1 MEPHNQSM
9 ASPEKFA
16 FVLFRPQSAG
26 NIGAAARALKNM
38 GFDDLRL
45 VAPGTLNNRKREA
58 VAMAVHA
65 DDVLARATIYPD
77 LAAALADC
85 SLAVGT
91 TSRRGGYRSR
101 AVPLRAAAAE
111 LDALAGSNKIAIVF
125 GREDRGLTNRELK
138 LCHRLITIP
147 TAPEYPSLNLAQA
160 VMVVAYE
167 LMMAANESAA
177 VQAGRPPEFVAA
189 SVSDPMLERM
199 AEALVSIGFI
209 PDDNPDHIMF
219 ALREILGRSGLTAR
233 EVEIFNGMARQM
245 RWVAEGG
252 HHTLAEKR
260 RAGKKLR

>member
-1 MEPHNQSM
+1 MPSRDQ
-9 ASPEKFA
+9 FA

-45 VAPGTLNNRKREA
+45 VAPGTLKSREA

-65 DDVLARATIYPD
+65 DDVLAHATVYPD
-77 LAAALADC
+77 LPAALADC
-85 SLAVGT
+85 SVAVGT

-101 AVPLRAAAAE
+101 ATALRPAAAE

-138 LCHRLITIP
+138 LCHRLVTIP

-177 VQAGRPPEFVAA
+177 AVEAARTPHFVEA

-219 ALREILGRSGLTAR
+219 ALREIFGRSGLTAR
-233 EVEIFNGMARQM
+233 EVEILNGMARQM

-252 HHTLAEKR
+252 HQTLAEKR
-260 RAGKKLR
+260 RAGRKVR

>member
-1 MEPHNQSM
+1 M
-9 ASPEKFA
+9 ALRERFA

-45 VAPGTLNNRKREA
+45 VAPGPLNNREA
-58 VAMAVHA
+58 AAMAVHA
-65 DDVLARATIYPD
+65 DDVLARATVYPD

-85 SLAVGT
+85 SVAVGT

-101 AVPLRAAAAE
+101 ANPLRAAAAE
-111 LDALAGSNKIAIVF
+111 LAAVAGSNKIAIVF

-138 LCHRLITIP
+138 LCNRLITIP

-160 VMVVAYE
+160 VVVVAYE
-167 LMMAANESAA
+167 LMMAAQVSAA
-177 VQAGRPPEFVAA
+177 AAIEAARAPHFVAA
-189 SVSDPMLERM
+189 AISDPMLARM
-199 AEALVSIGFI
+199 EEALLSIGFI

-219 ALREILGRSGLTAR
+219 AIHEIFGRSGLTAR
-233 EVEIFNGMARQM
+233 EVEILNGMARQM

-252 HHTLAEKR
+252 HRTLAEKR
-260 RAGKKLR
+260 RAGRKLR